1 MNNYLSFV
9 KKQLFR
15 KDSLKWQILKYL
27 LCGGIAVFV
36 DQIIYYSLGLHLI
49 PIFKTTD
56 PIVEFLG
63 ISITPVDENYQS
75 RNLWMVKI
83 ICWFLANLTVYLMN
97 KIFVFTSG
105 RHRKIKEIILFYI
118 FSLPQFIFI
127 AFIDILVRYGW
138 EVTYAN
144 YLMLLLAGFVNFLV
158 RKFIIFK
165 G

>member
-1 MNNYLSFV
+1 MAEDRDDSQEKTQDPTQRRLDKAREEGKVLSS
-9 KKQLFR
+9 K
-15 KDSLKWQILKYL
+15 
-27 LCGGIAVFV
+27 
-36 DQIIYYSLGLHLI
+36 
-49 PIFKTTD
+49 
-56 PIVEFLG
+56 E
-63 ISITPVDENYQS
+63 
-75 RNLWMVKI
+75 
-83 ICWFLANLTVYLMN
+83 
-97 KIFVFTSG
+97 IFVFTSG